1 MGRTRPQVG
10 REETESAG
18 MLEILIF
25 ATLAR
30 GRLFFWASLLAVD
43 LADMMITYLSLF
55 SALAS
60 FHVLVFFSSSSP
72 FFFLFFPFLLLI
84 SPPFPYFLLSFFPFV
99 FLCCPSSH
107 FVARRDGPDR
117 MRNEF
122 WIVCHFLFSF
132 FLLTARASGRVR
144 VVGLAGWLGHGG
156 E

>member
-72 FFFLFFPFLLLI
+72 FFFSLFSLSTIDI
-84 SPPFPYFLLSFFPFV
+84 SPFSLFLIVFFSLCVSLLPQQSF
-99 FLCCPSSH
+99 CS
-107 FVARRDGPDR
+107 
-117 MRNEF
+117 
-122 WIVCHFLFSF
+122 
-132 FLLTARASGRVR
+132 
-144 VVGLAGWLGHGG
+144 
-156 E
+156 